1 MSDPTRAWPAMDIKF
16 ARRPDREAWESF
28 CALAGV
34 QTPILGI
41 EEKEVQGDVPEHAT
55 FYYPVDEEERPSL
68 EDIESVLA
76 GLNSQ
81 LFEEG
86 ACTIQWRTI
95 PEEDWGRNWRRHFH
109 LMRIGDRVFVGP
121 PWETELPPTAPKDAI
136 HVTIDPG
143 QAFGTGSHE
152 STQLC
157 LRLLEQKAGAHRC
170 LLDVGTGSGILSFAA
185 IKLGMEHAI
194 GTEYDP
200 VCEENFYLNADLNG
214 VRERVRFVLSAA
226 PAEGV
231 EKARAAGSPP
241 PDLIVCNMLSERFRP
256 LLAGLRTLRLP
267 LLLSGFLVSEIPTV
281 TANVEDAGFKVA
293 ERFQLEEWSA
303 FLVV

>member
-1 MSDPTRAWPAMDIKF
+1 MDIRF
-16 ARRPDREAWESF
+16 TVRPDREGWESF
-28 CALAGV
+28 CALSGV

-41 EEKEVQGDVPEHAT
+41 EEKNVEGDVPEQAT

-68 EDIESVLA
+68 EEIEAVLA
-76 GLNSQ
+76 GLNEQ
-81 LFEEG
+81 LFQEG
-86 ACTIQWRTI
+86 TCSIEWRTI

-109 LMRIGDRVFVGP
+109 LMRIGDRIFVGP
-121 PWETELPPTAPKDAI
+121 PWETDLPGSAPANAV

-157 LRLLEQKAGAHRC
+157 LRLLELKSEAHRC

-185 IKLGMEHAI
+185 IKLGMQHAI

-214 VRERVRFVLSAA
+214 VREHVRFVLTPA

-231 EKARAAGSPP
+231 EKARAAGSPA

-256 LLAGLRTLRLP
+256 LLPGMRTLRLP
-267 LLLSGFLVSEIPTV
+267 VLLSGFLVSEMPSV
-281 TANVEDAGFKVA
+281 TAEAEAAGFKIA
-293 ERFQLEEWSA
+293 ERFQLEEWAA
-303 FLVV
+303 FLLA